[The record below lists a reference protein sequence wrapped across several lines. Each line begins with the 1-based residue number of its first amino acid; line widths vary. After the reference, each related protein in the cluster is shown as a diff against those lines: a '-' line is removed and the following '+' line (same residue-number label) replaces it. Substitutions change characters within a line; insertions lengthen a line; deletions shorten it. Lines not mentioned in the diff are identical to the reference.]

1 MTSMMKTSYYARKL
15 ALVLAAMLAA
25 LVVASGAALA
35 VSKVCPA
42 GSTQA
47 NPCSGTSGNDLL
59 IGDQFGPDYIKGL
72 AGNDKIS
79 GVKGD
84 DTTDGGGGSDT
95 YSYKNG
101 WGSDTLIDSGGS
113 ADHLNF
119 SAVAGAGS
127 YGVIAY
133 LYPESGT
140 NEVYVPNS
148 AERITPSGSS
158 TVVEKVSGSS
168 AYDSI
173 TTGQAANTL
182 KPGPGAGGATLRDYG
197 GCTTSSVG
205 GCPVPLPASSDTYT
219 GLAASGYGHVAIED
233 HGGTADKLVLPFAS
247 TDAYFEAQ
255 NGDSDTAFDNLIIET
270 SSTDYVY
277 IPGQLEPLRSQK
289 GHIEQIQFTDETISI
304 GGETPQAQTL
314 GTARSAGGA
323 EAQIAALNEASSLD
337 AAEKERFS
345 KAANKAIEEAKN
357 NDNLLSGSGRG
368 R

>member
-95 YSYKNG
+95 YSYREG
-101 WGSDTLIDSGGS
+101 WGTDTLIDSGGS

-119 SAVAGAGS
+119 SAVASAS
-127 YGVIAY
+127 TYGV
-133 LYPESGT
+133 LVHLTPEKGFNQVS
-140 NEVYVPNS
+140 VLNS
-148 AERITPSGSS
+148 AERVNLSGSS
-158 TVVEKVSGSS
+158 TLVEKVTGTS
-168 AYDSI
+168 AYDYINTS
-173 TTGQAANTL
+173 QAANTL
-182 KPGPGAGGATLRDYG
+182 KPGPGAGGATLRDYA
-197 GCTTSSVG
+197 GCTSSFD
-205 GCPVPLPASSDTYT
+205 CSTPIPASSDTYT
-219 GLAASGYGHVAIED
+219 GLAASGYGHIAIED
-233 HGGTADKLVLPFAS
+233 FGGTADRLVLPFAS

-255 NGDSDTAFDNLIIET
+255 SAGDGDTALDNLMIFT
-270 SSTDYVY
+270 SSTDYVR
-277 IPGQLEPLRSQK
+277 ISGQLDPAHSQK
-289 GHIEQIQFTDETISI
+289 GHIEQIQFTDETIAI
-304 GGETPQAQTL
+304 GDESPQAQAL
-314 GTARSAGGA
+314 GGARSSGGA
-323 EAQIAALNEASSLD
+323 EAQIAALNEASSLG
-337 AAEKERFS
+337 AAEKERLS
-345 KAANKAIEEAKN
+345 KAADKATEEAKN
-357 NDNLLSGSGRG
+357 NDDPLSGSGRG